1 MKVGKIYVKFN
12 FYDKKDDF
20 ITNNVIQSNK
30 TQYGT
35 LTFDDN
41 GILTEWEIN
50 KDLLKEV
57 CDKADKEIFAG
68 QESDNF
74 ETFDFC
80 WTHSIKNKSDYDDN
94 GQKVIEKVTESWFNE
109 LIKLSTNKD
118 TSLIIYSWD

>member
-35 LTFDDN
+35 LTFDDS
-41 GILTEWEIN
+41 GILTEWEID

-80 WTHSIKNKSDYDDN
+80 WKHSIKNKSDYDDN
-94 GQKVIEKVTESWFNE
+94 GQKVVEKVTESWFNE